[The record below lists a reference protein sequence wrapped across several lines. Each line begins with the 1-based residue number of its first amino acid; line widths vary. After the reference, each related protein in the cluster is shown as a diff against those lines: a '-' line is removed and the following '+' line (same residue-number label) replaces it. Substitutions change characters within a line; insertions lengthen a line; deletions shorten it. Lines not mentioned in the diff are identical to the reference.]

1 MEMLNSPLQN
11 LVEKKRLESFDV
23 EGELLGG
30 NRTQNGKEK
39 LGLLGR

>member
-1 MEMLNSPLQN
+1 MEVLNSPLQN

-23 EGELLGG
+23 ESELFGG
-30 NRTQNGKEK
+30 KCTQNGKEK